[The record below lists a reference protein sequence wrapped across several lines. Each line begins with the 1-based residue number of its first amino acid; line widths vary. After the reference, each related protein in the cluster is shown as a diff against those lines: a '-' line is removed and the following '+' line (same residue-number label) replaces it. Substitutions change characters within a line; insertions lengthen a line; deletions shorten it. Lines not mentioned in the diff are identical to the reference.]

1 MEQVSP
7 LQAGDGIMG
16 GGGGWTWTG
25 GGAWAYHEA
34 VGEDLDAGVA
44 EGGGG
49 ELEVAEVAG
58 EDLRGHGHEVVDH
71 VHDHRRRR
79 QARQQAQLD
88 GARRPRAPRPRR
100 RRVRQDALQPAP
112 GPAVRVVVA
121 AGHGR
126 TLLLAC
132 LGAAGWVGKGKKAAG
147 IGGGAGRRAAG
158 EFIVAS
164 PPRALECWQ
173 PQPNGNQQ

>member
-1 MEQVSP
+1 MHGQDKGRS
-7 LQAGDGIMG
+7 AR
-16 GGGGWTWTG
+16 
-25 GGAWAYHEA
+25 AYHEA

-79 QARQQAQLD
+79 QPRQQAQLD
-88 GARRPRAPRPRR
+88 GARRPRAPRRRR

-112 GPAVRVVVA
+112 GPAVRLVP
-121 AGHGR
+121 AGHRRPIG
-126 TLLLAC
+126 
-132 LGAAGWVGKGKKAAG
+132 GEAAARGPWVGRSRKPRRQ
-147 IGGGAGRRAAG
+147 GGGGGLDRWEGQAANLLSRRA
-158 EFIVAS
+158 
-164 PPRALECWQ
+164 PRGRLECFA
-173 PQPNGNQQ
+173 PQPNGSYQ